1 MSVRK
6 RWRWTNAIDKRNA
19 RSLKRSERNCWTT
32 DIQTPR
38 PRWKG
43 YVNPLLL
50 ILVIIMVA

>member
-38 PRWKG
+38 LRWKG

-50 ILVIIMVA
+50 ILVIIMVT